1 MKTPKPFSYLD
12 LRGQPD
18 SEHEKPG
25 HLYSIVCAKGYNLDT
40 RTIIAQK
47 ITQCWEGEIT
57 GESRAN
63 LKLKLRKKFTKI
75 LNPKNT
81 THNNNHSER
90 WIHISCGK
98 SASCE
103 NPVFASQSQ

>member
-1 MKTPKPFSYLD
+1 MKTPKPFSYFD

-63 LKLKLRKKFTKI
+63 LRLKLWKKFTKI
-75 LNPKNT
+75 LNPKIQIT
-81 THNNNHSER
+81 TTTMVKDGF
-90 WIHISCGK
+90 IS
-98 SASCE
+98 
-103 NPVFASQSQ
+103 